1 MRTNLGQ
8 TFHLECFACSICHY
22 RLQTGDEYAMKDGHL
37 LCKIHY
43 DNCLIKSE
51 LEWTMSPKSD
61 EESSTEE
68 TDGPKGPKRPRTI
81 LNANQRR
88 RFKTAFEMNP
98 KPCRKIRE
106 VLANETGLSP
116 RVVQVWFQ
124 NQRAKVKKLAK
135 RQSDGNTSPSDN
147 SKRKMAVK
155 RKKKDDLVEETAE
168 ILSDSASDYLPNSL
182 DGSTFRSNSNFLQAA
197 SGLPNQAN
205 SFNNPINRLY
215 SMQSDYFNNR
225 D

>member
-8 TFHLECFACSICHY
+8 TFHLECFACSICGY
-22 RLQTGDEYAMKDGHL
+22 RLQTGDEYVLKDGRL
-37 LCKIHY
+37 LCKIDY
-43 DNCLIKSE
+43 ENYIIKSE
-51 LEWTMSPKSD
+51 LDWPTSPKSD

-124 NQRAKVKKLAK
+124 NQRAKVGRRL
-135 RQSDGNTSPSDN
+135 SFCLSY
-147 SKRKMAVK
+147 
-155 RKKKDDLVEETAE
+155 LV
-168 ILSDSASDYLPNSL
+168 Y
-182 DGSTFRSNSNFLQAA
+182 
-197 SGLPNQAN
+197 
-205 SFNNPINRLY
+205 
-215 SMQSDYFNNR
+215 
-225 D
+225 